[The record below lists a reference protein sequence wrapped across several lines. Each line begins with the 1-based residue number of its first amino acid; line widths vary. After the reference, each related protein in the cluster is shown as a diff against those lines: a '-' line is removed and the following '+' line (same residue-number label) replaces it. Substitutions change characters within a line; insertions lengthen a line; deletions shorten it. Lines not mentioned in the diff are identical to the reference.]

1 MYITYILI
9 VINRSKLYRNYM
21 AEPTQFYSHIL
32 ASEII
37 EGEGNQ
43 MSSKVPNDKNSK
55 KPKSESFGD
64 LMKTMNDFFNEKP
77 IKGFLQSIDDF
88 FKSPFPPGG
97 SFHVDTIETGNE
109 YIISA
114 ELPGVKREQIHLNIS
129 GNYLTI
135 SVENKELETAEDEYN
150 QIYRRKYLQ
159 QKSSK
164 TISLPHTINEKN
176 VKASYRDGL
185 LKISIPQEKG
195 KIIEI
200 ED

>member
-1 MYITYILI
+1 
-9 VINRSKLYRNYM
+9 M
-21 AEPTQFYSHIL
+21 AAPTQFSQHIL
-32 ASEII
+32 ASEISES
-37 EGEGNQ
+37 EGIH
-43 MSSKVPNDKNSK
+43 MSSMVPNDKNSK

-88 FKSPFPPGG
+88 FKSPFPPGAT
-97 SFHVDTIETGNE
+97 FNVDTIETGDE

-135 SVENKELETAEDEYN
+135 SVENKELETAEDEHN

-159 QKSSK
+159 QKSSR

-185 LKISIPQEKG
+185 LKIRIPQEKG

-200 ED
+200 DD

>member
-1 MYITYILI
+1 M
-9 VINRSKLYRNYM
+9 
-21 AEPTQFYSHIL
+21 E
-32 ASEII
+32 SEGIHV
-37 EGEGNQ
+37 
-43 MSSKVPNDKNSK
+43 SSMVPNDKNSK
-55 KPKSESFGD
+55 KPKSDTFGE

-88 FKSPFPPGG
+88 FKSPFPSGA

-114 ELPGVKREQIHLNIS
+114 ELPGVKRDQIHLNIS

-135 SVENKELETAEDEYN
+135 SVENRELDTAEDEN
-150 QIYRRKYLQ
+150 NLIYRRKYLQ
-159 QKSSK
+159 QTSSR
-164 TISLPHTINEKN
+164 TISLPQTINEMN

-185 LKISIPQEKG
+185 LKIRIPQEKG
-195 KIIEI
+195 KIIDI

>member
-1 MYITYILI
+1 
-9 VINRSKLYRNYM
+9 M
-21 AEPTQFYSHIL
+21 AAPTQFFQHII
-32 ASEII
+32 ASEIL
-37 EGEGNQ
+37 ESEGNL
-43 MSSKVPNDKNSK
+43 MSSKVPSDKNDPK
-55 KPKSESFGD
+55 KPKSEAFGE
-64 LMKTMNDFFNEKP
+64 LMKTMNVFFNEKP

-88 FKSPFPPGG
+88 FKSPFPPGA
-97 SFHVDTIETGNE
+97 SFHVDTIETGDE

-135 SVENKELETAEDEYN
+135 SVENRELETAEDENN

-159 QKSSK
+159 QKSSR

-176 VKASYRDGL
+176 VRASYRDGL
-185 LKISIPQEKG
+185 LKIRIPQEKG

-200 ED
+200 DD

>member
-1 MYITYILI
+1 
-9 VINRSKLYRNYM
+9 V
-21 AEPTQFYSHIL
+21 HIL
-32 ASEII
+32 ASEIMES
-37 EGEGNQ
+37 EG
-43 MSSKVPNDKNSK
+43 SSMVQNDNNHPK
-55 KPKSESFGD
+55 KPKSEHFGE

-77 IKGFLQSIDDF
+77 IKGFLQSIDEF
-88 FKSPFPPGG
+88 FKTPFPLGTG
-97 SFHVDTIETGNE
+97 FHVDTIETGGE

-135 SVENKELETAEDEYN
+135 SVENNELETTEDDN
-150 QIYRRKYLQ
+150 NHIYRRKHLR
-159 QKSSK
+159 QKASK
-164 TISLPHTINEKN
+164 TVSLPQTINEKN

-185 LKISIPQEKG
+185 LKIRIPQEKG